1 MGLIR
6 TGRCWF
12 VLIAVLGPL
21 GFRAQVSAEGPSVFR
36 AANAPREAIDHLR
49 IFSPVGIQAFAVT
62 PNGGWALVTRD
73 GRIAMEGTPPGFGE
87 ELRACVERGHRI
99 LSFAFTNA
107 GGWTL
112 FTDQAY
118 LNSKTG
124 VPPACLRRQNEL
136 AATGGKLLAVAYG
149 RGDDWVV
156 TSDRGGLYTSVGGP
170 DFQKRVG
177 SFIRSGPIRVVALSP
192 QGGGSALIDGRR
204 YDTKN
209 LPRECF
215 KAIEEATVAGYGV
228 DSLALLPNDGWVI
241 ITSRPKE

>member
-1 MGLIR
+1 
-6 TGRCWF
+6 
-12 VLIAVLGPL
+12 
-21 GFRAQVSAEGPSVFR
+21 
-36 AANAPREAIDHLR
+36 
-49 IFSPVGIQAFAVT
+49 
-62 PNGGWALVTRD
+62 
-73 GRIAMEGTPPGFGE
+73 
-87 ELRACVERGHRI
+87 
-99 LSFAFTNA
+99 
-107 GGWTL
+107 
-112 FTDQAY
+112 
-118 LNSKTG
+118 
-124 VPPACLRRQNEL
+124 PACLRRQNEL